1 MKTLSVKQAKRF
13 KQVSATAAVTLMLS
27 GGLVPAVQTVSAA
40 DKATDQTAAGS
51 TDGLAVTP
59 DATALNNAV
68 KDATAAGVKVT
79 QSGTKTTSISAKDA
93 GSNTDRIDKAYAD
106 KVAELKDLTAKQKAA
121 DAKYTADKAQYDKD
135 LKAYNDAV
143 AGQTN
148 GANPN
153 NPLQPSLLNYEQPIN
168 LNNNP
173 TSLKNISVSG
183 TKYTDPK
190 KMPDST
196 FYNSKSVT
204 AIKVTDSSKPIVIT
218 YQNVATDKATG
229 KSLNATVTLSNFATS
244 PQDWVFD
251 TQNSYILVYSN
262 YMDNVSLANVTA
274 AKQKFTLSYADGTAY
289 DHKYYLTT
297 GSLNFQ
303 DGNRYEF
310 SSPDQGQIATFLNK
324 DTLMADHIQSINGSA
339 SKSVNEAFMAPIGNK
354 ETVDDI
360 SDTSPA
366 ALTKLGVTYLVNNG
380 SSFWVG
386 VSGNKGAEPE
396 GSADY
401 WSIYNHIMI
410 GANTVAPT
418 AIKPVAPKQPVKLT
432 TNYQLENLLVTPDVS
447 KDVDAGFNDGN
458 IAGSANGQT
467 FMIGDKLTYSLGTS
481 ALPADRDA
489 YKTLA
494 FTDTLPAGFTYKN
507 AKAFDA
513 SGKDVSNQFTFTEKD
528 GKLVAQFTDAA
539 LKSINDAKAK
549 ATALPT
555 VEVYGTASKNGVTL
569 SNSFNLEVDGTPFKS
584 NVVATPVKDITVHK
598 DVEVGVKDTATG
610 ESIDGKSVLN
620 GQDLTYEL
628 SADDLPANRATN
640 ISSFGWT
647 DKLPKYVDYVGF
659 KVVNAAGED
668 VTQNYTYSG
677 DKGRNF
683 KLTRNSTDDM
693 NADKKTAFKQDT
705 VLIHVKANESGVN
718 FKNTATLDING
729 QDKNTNTV
737 NNQTPDYHPEK
748 KDLDGKGNNING
760 KSVEPGDTIHYEVI
774 GDLTDYANMALTP
787 DKIDE
792 ETFGLTDNYDESRL
806 DVTEAVQNDFS
817 IKLVKP
823 STDTKATKG
832 ASNDDLVTIGQGT
845 ADKFDM
851 NDVTVNWDLKNG
863 RWTVTPKDPISFLQ
877 KYAGDQ
883 LVVKFSPIVKD
894 GATGVIKN
902 TATQTTFGTDKDT
915 NKVKNPITENIVIDK
930 HKTINKSTTINEEHT
945 HNEKNI
951 HNIDNEKNVTDNT
964 NVDKNKNVKD
974 NADVDKN
981 KDVKDNTNVDKS
993 NDVKDNTNTDKPS
1006 NVKDSSSEDSNKDSQ
1021 SNTDSST
1028 PDSSPA
1034 QETAPTKQ
1042 LPNTGSAGPIQQI
1055 VNFVM
1060 GLFN

>member
-1 MKTLSVKQAKRF
+1 MKQLTVKQAKRF
-13 KQVSATAAVTLMLS
+13 KKVSATAAVTLMLS
-27 GGLVPAVQTVSAA
+27 GGLVPALQTVSAA

-93 GSNTDRIDKAYAD
+93 SSNTDRIDKSYAD

-121 DAKYTADKAQYDKD
+121 DEKYTADKAQYDKD

-143 AGQTN
+143 AGQTS

-153 NPLQPSLLNYEQPIN
+153 NPLQPALLNYEQPIN

-173 TSLKNISVSG
+173 TSLKSISVSG
-183 TKYTDPK
+183 TKYTDPTE
-190 KMPDST
+190 MPDGT
-196 FYNSKSVT
+196 FYNSKNVT
-204 AIKVTDSSKPIVIT
+204 AVKVTDNTKPIVLT
-218 YQNVATDKATG
+218 YENVATDKATG
-229 KSLNATVTLSNFATS
+229 KKLNATVTLSNFATS
-244 PQDWVFD
+244 PQDWVFN

-262 YMDNVSLANVTA
+262 YVDNVSLANVTA

-289 DHKYYLTT
+289 DNKYYLTT

-310 SSPDQGQIATFLNK
+310 SSPDQGQVATFLNK
-324 DTLMADHIQSINGSA
+324 DTLMSDHIQNINGSA
-339 SKSVNEAFMAPIGNK
+339 SKSINQAFMAPIGNK

-360 SDTSPA
+360 PDTSED

-386 VSGNKGAEPE
+386 VSGNKGAEPQ
-396 GSADY
+396 GSANY

-418 AIKPVAPKQPVKLT
+418 AIKPVAPKEPSKLAT
-432 TNYQLENLLVTPDVS
+432 DYQLENLLVTPDVS
-447 KDVDAGFNDGN
+447 KDVDAGFNEGN

-555 VEVYGTASKNGVTL
+555 VEVYGVAAKNGVTL

-640 ISSFGWT
+640 IASFGWT

-748 KDLDGKGNNING
+748 KDLDDKGNNING
-760 KSVEPGDTIHYEVI
+760 KSVKPGDTIHYEVI
-774 GDLTDYANMALTP
+774 GDLTDYANMAVTP

-806 DVTEAVQNDFS
+806 DVTEGVQNDFS
-817 IKLVKP
+817 IELVKP
-823 STDTKATKG
+823 SSTDAKAAEG
-832 ASNDDLVTIGQGT
+832 SSNTDSVTIGQGT

-883 LVVKFSPIVKD
+883 LVVKFNPIVKD

-915 NKVKNPITENIVIDK
+915 NKVKNPITENIIIDK
-930 HKTINKSTTINEEHT
+930 HKTINKSTTINEKHT

-951 HNIDNEKNVTDNT
+951 HNIDNEKNVTDNI
-964 NVDKNKNVKD
+964 NI
-974 NADVDKN
+974 DKN
-981 KDVKDNTNVDKS
+981 KDVKDH
-993 NDVKDNTNTDKPS
+993 TNTDKS
-1006 NVKDSSSEDSNKDSQ
+1006 SIGKDSSSEDSNKDSQ
-1021 SNTDSST
+1021 NNTPSSA
-1028 PDSSPA
+1028 PDSNSV
-1034 QETAPTKQ
+1034 QDTAPTKQ
-1042 LPNTGSAGPIQQI
+1042 LPNTGTAGPIQQI
-1055 VNFVM
+1055 ANFVM